1 MVCYQNMMNELA
13 DIILENKL
21 QYHDTIII
29 GNNSSGKSEL
39 LKTILF
45 KTDFEKIGRASCRE
59 RVYRRV

>member
-29 GNNSSGKSEL
+29 GNGVS
-39 LKTILF
+39 
-45 KTDFEKIGRASCRE
+45 
-59 RVYRRV
+59 